1 MTSISKFDSE
11 IYSEELY
18 SVSEQEYDEVMQA
31 NAVDEGWQGYSEWS
45 QELEQGQIIDTP
57 RGQIL
62 INRDCSHAACKTT
75 QCERDVRVGGIA
87 V

>member
-18 SVSEQEYDEVMQA
+18 LVSEQEYDEVMCA
-31 NAVDEGWQGYSEWS
+31 SAVDEGWQGYSEWS
-45 QELEQGQIIDTP
+45 TELEQGQIIDTP

-62 INRDCSHAACKTT
+62 INRDCSHKTCLST
-75 QCERDVRVGGIA
+75 QCEKDVRVGGIA